1 MREIAGKPFIS
12 LIPETHTI
20 ASYICS
26 YFCSDGVTLAALAC
40 RYTYTDEM
48 TSWRSDEEK
57 PAIWCRGRKWS
68 ARSGSGNPTG
78 PSERERRAMGR
89 WRAERRRPVSRFT
102 WAVHVRAQPGALTPV
117 SPREESK
124 LKENTFP
131 GNVQS
136 YFSYNCASGWLC
148 AQSVAVAQTQ
158 VTQEAIRSDSFKIKL
173 YVCITYTIVYLKP
186 LFVIYINSHTSANVP
201 V

>member
-1 MREIAGKPFIS
+1 MKTVGCIYRCLSFSPLYSEATEDYNTEIPAPSVGHVTRFIFVRKMREIAGKPFIS

-102 WAVHVRAQPGALTPV
+102 
-117 SPREESK
+117 
-124 LKENTFP
+124 
-131 GNVQS
+131 
-136 YFSYNCASGWLC
+136 
-148 AQSVAVAQTQ
+148 
-158 VTQEAIRSDSFKIKL
+158 
-173 YVCITYTIVYLKP
+173 
-186 LFVIYINSHTSANVP
+186 
-201 V
+201 